1 MLQAIWYK
9 QFGVEKIFK
18 NEGIKY
24 YDLTLTHSQVECVY
38 VRDICDGKRRILLK
52 NESTCLH

>member
-38 VRDICDGKRRILLK
+38 VRDICDSKRRIL
-52 NESTCLH
+52 S